1 MLVTNFLPKFSYYIS
16 FVLKLFFL
24 RRNSTSTL
32 IVMFNIC
39 YVRLVRMRICE
50 MKIRFVPHLQLL
62 IIFNIKKWSLSHVG
76 KWMLQ
81 VLARTS
87 FSLYPGHLFFHYF
100 PLVPF
105 MLYNVLWLFILFLVS
120 PYVNNCFP
128 CFCLIFPTL
137 FIVSLCFLL
146 WIYSFLPVGRYTFN
160 YENSKWRKINDL
172 HC

>member
-87 FSLYPGHLFFHYF
+87 FSLYPGHLFFFTIFHWFLLCYIMF
-100 PLVPF
+100 YDYSFFFLSLL
-105 MLYNVLWLFILFLVS
+105 MLIIAFHVS
-120 PYVNNCFP
+120 
-128 CFCLIFPTL
+128 TL
-137 FIVSLCFLL
+137 FSVRCSLIPYIRFLL
-146 WIYSFLPVGRYTFN
+146 WIYSFFPWVI
-160 YENSKWRKINDL
+160 SV
-172 HC
+172 